1 MIKHFH
7 KILSPV
13 HSGDGD
19 DSRARRVTLV
29 NAKESDAGNVTS
41 KASVQSEQGG
51 AVVNNVP
58 DIIYPKGILTASFT
72 KRAGKGRKRKT
83 PRL

>member
-1 MIKHFH
+1 MI
-7 KILSPV
+7 LALGS
-13 HSGDGD
+13 
-19 DSRARRVTLV
+19 VTLV

-72 KRAGKGRKRKT
+72 KRAGKGRKKQKQQ